1 MNNTDIGVGVT
12 GLPRGNHNPSNLK
25 PAHLVYVVDNYDKRD
40 NLKIRYLLTLDKP
53 TMEVPY
59 LLAKGYFIEKTEE
72 EIHASF
78 NEILATE
85 KKESMIEIYLPWHR
99 VFQVKSLIFK
109 SSQKK

>member
-25 PAHLVYVVDNYDKRD
+25 PAHLVYVIHNK
-40 NLKIRYLLTLDKP
+40 KIRYLLTLDKP